1 MVVVIVVVVVTVIVR
16 SCRSEIDS
24 GLKGPNVI
32 IVLVIDIIIIPDAS

>member
-1 MVVVIVVVVVTVIVR
+1 VVVVVIVIVGIHKSR
-16 SCRSEIDS
+16 IDS